1 MRRGKES
8 ILDGNVEKKQEA
20 DGIHGCVLHIVLDID
35 GCMHPGSKDRDPA
48 EDENEVEEAGVEE
61 ERERKSEEEEI
72 GVITRSEGVVG
83 RLGNWRGGKEEVPS
97 CTFPRS

>member
-1 MRRGKES
+1 
-8 ILDGNVEKKQEA
+8 
-20 DGIHGCVLHIVLDID
+20 
-35 GCMHPGSKDRDPA
+35 MHPGSKDRDPA

-72 GVITRSEGVVG
+72 GVITRSDGVVG
-83 RLGNWRGGKEEVPS
+83 RLGNWRGGEEEVPS